1 MWPSKPCRELK
12 IRYILT
18 TRAASTLHRKYFK
31 CAVFRVCVFCMYVF
45 ECAACANIP
54 YLTSFPPFAPYT
66 FLPARQEVGRQGK
79 ARQGKTG
86 DKTGPARGPNVLV
99 LFVEDQLTIQSL
111 LVPWICVAIYLPT
124 WPAFLGAAH
133 IDCTVSPD
141 NHQPQSKNPSPISP
155 HHPSSLSPSRFLH
168 ILSSVH
174 ICQTAAHVPRFRLPE
189 LFRPSRKLSSTTLE

>member
-1 MWPSKPCRELK
+1 MRKH
-12 IRYILT
+12 
-18 TRAASTLHRKYFK
+18 TLPYF
-31 CAVFRVCVFCMYVF
+31 
-45 ECAACANIP
+45 
-54 YLTSFPPFAPYT
+54 FPPLCSIHLST
-66 FLPARQEVGRQGK
+66 SQARSRQ

-86 DKTGPARGPNVLV
+86 DKTGPARGSNVLV